1 MKTHKI
7 TYQLLFSV
15 VLLSIMGLAACSE
28 TSVPVT
34 ESPAAPAETT
44 EIITDIEAPEAVAAP
59 QTNLITVDED
69 GNTSIDTIALET
81 VVSSMVVGDLTE
93 VEAEGLIF
101 MREEEKLARDV
112 YLTLSDQWDIPI
124 FQNIA
129 RSEKTHTNAIKNLL
143 DTYGLDDPMVNEKI
157 GVFINPDLQALND
170 QLVVQGSQSL
180 SDAHKVGVAIEEIDI
195 LDLEEYIA
203 QTNHAD
209 IQLVYEN
216 LLKGSRNHLRA
227 FVNTLQRQT
236 GETYQPQYLSQEVY
250 DAIIGSAIERGGNR
264 NGNRHVGK

>member
-157 GVFINPDLQALND
+157 GVFINPDLQALYD
-170 QLVVQGSQSL
+170 QLVAQGSQSM
-180 SDAHKVGVAIEEIDI
+180 SDI

-236 GETYQPQYLSQEVY
+236 GETYQPQYLSQDVY
-250 DAIIGSAIERGGNR
+250 DAIVGSAIERGGNR
-264 NGNRHVGK
+264 NGNGNGGK